1 MTIKVLMN
9 YTPPHENPAAKQ
21 TTQSI
26 DSNNN
31 DEFTDCPEIFLDSDD
46 EEKLNTD

>member
-1 MTIKVLMN
+1 MN

-26 DSNNN
+26 GGSNNN
-31 DEFTDCPEIFLDSDD
+31 DEFTDCFLDSDD
-46 EEKLNTD
+46 EELNTD